1 MNINSENSLKIQ
13 SNINGIF
20 KENGEFK
27 NYNPPK
33 SKPLPLVIYEEGRFK
48 IPSESYNLLTKQ
60 NLKNIGIIS
69 LVGKYRT
76 GKSFLLNKVILNS
89 NKNSGFNV
97 GPTIKP
103 CTKGIWIWS
112 DPIMIKNKYC
122 NETFPCFI
130 IDTEGLGAYDEEI
143 NQDTKIY
150 LIAILISSLF
160 IYNSFGPIDE
170 PAIETLSFIIN
181 LGKTIKLNK
190 NSKENDSEMELIEY
204 FPSLFWLLRDFSLKL
219 EDKNGNEITSKEYL
233 EIALENI
240 NGDSEVIEQKN
251 MIRELIKNYFPDRDC
266 FTMIR
271 PVENENDLQKMN
283 NLPDKY
289 FRKEFLEQCEIFRN
303 KIKSKCRPKIFMKN
317 TLTGNMLIELI
328 ESVLD
333 SINDG
338 SIPIIENSWKYIIRN
353 ECIKT
358 SNDYIKNFHNEI
370 NNFRILNKDDPNFVQ
385 KIKDFTNDL
394 SEKYINSFLKNKL
407 FDDDSKKEFQDKL
420 KEKLNEEIE
429 KFNMENIGIYR
440 DNFQKSL
447 DYEAKEFLND
457 MNGKNK
463 EKYKNSYYK
472 FFQDL
477 DEFRENI
484 DKSCPN
490 FEGKNDLIFDK
501 IIDLSKKFFESNF
514 MGNKNEIENE
524 LNEYK
529 NQINILNRKLNKAND
544 ELFKLKQNN
553 GDILN
558 KLNSDIISE
567 KMKKKNIEEKI
578 NILINEKKIIQD
590 NYERQ
595 ILNMK
600 DDFQKQI
607 SEMANLKNQNETDL
621 HIKEKE
627 MVVMKL
633 NNEKI
638 NSLHQQKF
646 KFYEREVTNWKD
658 KYNILSKES
667 KSKEQSLL
675 NEIELLKNQI
685 DNLKTEKKYLE
696 KNNKDLANQDM
707 KNLLKHFKDNIKT
720 QNEENRNL
728 FNSILENQKEIEKK
742 DHNEIFKNLRESSYK
757 NQELNNLL
765 NISENKIND
774 LEEQINNLSIYKEM
788 TDNINEVKCKN
799 CLETFN
805 MEEFKEHFENCM
817 NNPDNINKN
826 KLHKNINPEIEFY
839 SNFSPEKLKIKILK
853 GKVKQDEI
861 GKPYLNYII
870 DIQYNEQNWRINKKF
885 NQFVT
890 LYKSVKNLFK
900 NIIEL
905 PQSGNIFLN
914 INDVSNNGSFYE
926 NKMQQ
931 LEKFIIDLSEIDP
944 INMSKPFLKFLEF
957 DNNYDKDTENYL
969 INNKSMK
976 QENNLGLSMKNPYKK
991 FDNHINNNDDENLNF
1006 NYNNKSTSL
1015 RNSLYKN
1022 QYH

>member
-190 NSKENDSEMELIEY
+190 NSKDNDSEMELIEY
-204 FPSLFWLLRDFSLKL
+204 FPSLLWLLRDFSLKL

-358 SNDYIKNFHNEI
+358 SNDYIKKFHNEI

-578 NILINEKKIIQD
+578 NILILGNTAVGKTSYILKYTEDEFQEMYLATVGIDFKVKVVKINNVSYRVYFYDTTGQEKYKSIS
-590 NYERQ
+590 
-595 ILNMK
+595 LNMIK
-600 DDFQKQI
+600 N
-607 SEMANLKNQNETDL
+607 ANGIILMYDITKRKSFDSINEWIESVKNVKGSNFPL
-621 HIKEKE
+621 I
-627 MVVMKL
+627 L
-633 NNEKI
+633 LGNKI
-638 NSLHQQKF
+638 DEEDQ
-646 KFYEREVTNWKD
+646 REVD
-658 KYNILSKES
+658 KNEGEKLANDNNIDFF
-667 KSKEQSLL
+667 
-675 NEIELLKNQI
+675 EIS
-685 DNLKTEKKYLE
+685 
-696 KNNKDLANQDM
+696 NKDGV
-707 KNLLKHFKDNIKT
+707 
-720 QNEENRNL
+720 
-728 FNSILENQKEIEKK
+728 
-742 DHNEIFKNLRESSYK
+742 
-757 NQELNNLL
+757 
-765 NISENKIND
+765 
-774 LEEQINNLSIYKEM
+774 
-788 TDNINEVKCKN
+788 NINEAALN
-799 CLETFN
+799 I
-805 MEEFKEHFENCM
+805 
-817 NNPDNINKN
+817 INK
-826 KLHKNINPEIEFY
+826 
-839 SNFSPEKLKIKILK
+839 IL
-853 GKVKQDEI
+853 VYKQ
-861 GKPYLNYII
+861 
-870 DIQYNEQNWRINKKF
+870 
-885 NQFVT
+885 
-890 LYKSVKNLFK
+890 
-900 NIIEL
+900 
-905 PQSGNIFLN
+905 
-914 INDVSNNGSFYE
+914 
-926 NKMQQ
+926 
-931 LEKFIIDLSEIDP
+931 
-944 INMSKPFLKFLEF
+944 
-957 DNNYDKDTENYL
+957 
-969 INNKSMK
+969 
-976 QENNLGLSMKNPYKK
+976 
-991 FDNHINNNDDENLNF
+991 
-1006 NYNNKSTSL
+1006 NYNTDYISSNSSKLAPDKLSNQHTST
-1015 RNSLYKN
+1015 NCC
-1022 QYH
+1022 

>member
-1 MNINSENSLKIQ
+1 MNLNSINKNKKI
-13 SNINGIF
+13 SDINGIVL
-20 KENGEFK
+20 ENGEEK
-27 NYNPPK
+27 RYNPPK
-33 SKPLPLVIYEEGRFK
+33 GKPLPLVIFEEGRFK
-48 IPSESYNLLTKQ
+48 IPSESYDLLTKQ
-60 NLKNIGIIS
+60 QLKNIGIIS

-112 DPIMIKNKYC
+112 DPIIIKNKYC
-122 NETFPCFI
+122 NESFPCFI

-240 NGDSEVIEQKN
+240 NGNSEVIQQKN

-271 PVENENDLQKMN
+271 PVENENDLQNMN

-303 KIKSKCRPKIFMKN
+303 KIKSKCRPKIFMNN

-333 SINDG
+333 SINGG
-338 SIPIIENSWKYIIRN
+338 SIPVIENSWKYIIRN
-353 ECIKT
+353 ECIKA
-358 SNDYIKNFHNEI
+358 SNDYVKKFHNEI
-370 NNFRILNKDDPNFVQ
+370 NNFRILNKDDPDFLQ
-385 KIKDFTNDL
+385 KIKTFTNDL
-394 SEKYINSFLKNKL
+394 SKQYINSFLKNKL

-420 KEKLNEEIE
+420 KGKLNEEIE
-429 KFNMENIGIYR
+429 KFNMENIGIIR
-440 DNFQKSL
+440 DNFQKNL
-447 DYEAKEFLND
+447 DYETKEFLND

-484 DKSCPN
+484 NKSYPN

-501 IIDLSKKFFESNF
+501 IIDLSKKFFENNY
-514 MGNKNEIENE
+514 MGNKNEIDNQI
-524 LNEYK
+524 NEYK
-529 NQINILNRKLNKAND
+529 NEISILNQKLNQAND

-558 KLNSDIISE
+558 KLNADIINE
-567 KMKKKNIEEKI
+567 KMKKKNIEDKI
-578 NILINEKKIIQD
+578 NIIINEKKIIQD

-595 ILNMK
+595 ILKMK

-607 SEMANLKNQNETDL
+607 SEMVNLKNQSETDL

-627 MVVMKL
+627 MVVLKL
-633 NNEKI
+633 NSEKI

-646 KFYEREVTNWKD
+646 KFYEKEVSNWKD

-667 KSKEQSLL
+667 KSKEQTLL
-675 NEIELLKNQI
+675 NEIELLKKQV

-696 KNNKDLANQDM
+696 KNNNDLANQDM
-707 KNLLKHFKDNIKT
+707 KKLLKHFKDNIKT

-742 DHNEIFKNLRESSYK
+742 EYSEIYKNLKESSNK

-765 NISENKIND
+765 NISENKIIN
-774 LEEQINNLSIYKEM
+774 LEDQINNLTIYKSI
-788 TDNINEVKCKN
+788 TDNVNEVRCKN

-805 MEEFKEHFENCM
+805 IEEFKEHFENC
-817 NNPDNINKN
+817 NHENINKS
-826 KLHKNINPEIEFY
+826 KLHNSINPEIEFY

-900 NIIEL
+900 NIVEI
-905 PQSGNIFLN
+905 PQSGNMFLN
-914 INDVSNNGSFYE
+914 INDVGNNGSFYE

-931 LEKFIIDLSEIDP
+931 LEKFIIDLSEIHP
-944 INMSKPFLKFLEF
+944 INISKPYLKFFEF
-957 DNNYDKDTENYL
+957 EKYYDKDTENYL
-969 INNKSMK
+969 INNQSMK
-976 QENNLGLSMKNPYKK
+976 LVNNLRLSMKKP
-991 FDNHINNNDDENLNF
+991 FRNNNKNNNGVENHNF
-1006 NYNNKSTSL
+1006 NYNNKPTSL
-1015 RNSLYKN
+1015 KNILYKN